1 MQNLKNSVTQV
12 IKRHFKFIECKWGK
26 GVQMR
31 MKIRPSISIAKMSNC
46 CGGNTDYCISR
57 SNT

>member
-26 GVQMR
+26 GVEKR
-31 MKIRPSISIAKMSNC
+31 MKIRLSIDREN
-46 CGGNTDYCISR
+46 D
-57 SNT
+57 